1 MSSPSQDKWKK
12 KQGHLNLLQDEPK
25 AQDKRTQQEPL
36 MMRRKKEKKKTAAV
50 CVYRQHRLAT

>member
-1 MSSPSQDKWKK
+1 M
-12 KQGHLNLLQDEPK
+12 LQDEPK

-36 MMRRKKEKKKTAAV
+36 MMKRKKEKKKTAAV